1 MKKSMY
7 PVKCWLI
14 LKRVGSNHLPMDTR
28 QTDLSLIG
36 SSIQARRKLIY
47 HKIESKLLGL
57 VALLSMC
64 QRQIN
69 IEQNQNALNL
79 RHIRIHKQ
87 KLMFNNVGIML
98 FQTEMDYGSLMCW
111 ATNSVGRQEKPCVYH
126 LIPAGRPE
134 PVSNCTVL
142 NQTYSTLHVAC
153 KAGFD
158 GGLPQSFSM
167 QV

>member
-1 MKKSMY
+1 
-7 PVKCWLI
+7 
-14 LKRVGSNHLPMDTR
+14 
-28 QTDLSLIG
+28 
-36 SSIQARRKLIY
+36 
-47 HKIESKLLGL
+47 
-57 VALLSMC
+57 
-64 QRQIN
+64 
-69 IEQNQNALNL
+69 
-79 RHIRIHKQ
+79 
-87 KLMFNNVGIML
+87 
-98 FQTEMDYGSLMCW
+98 MDYGSLMCW

-167 QV
+167 QVCASKKQIWVLARNHL

>member
-1 MKKSMY
+1 
-7 PVKCWLI
+7 
-14 LKRVGSNHLPMDTR
+14 
-28 QTDLSLIG
+28 
-36 SSIQARRKLIY
+36 
-47 HKIESKLLGL
+47 
-57 VALLSMC
+57 
-64 QRQIN
+64 
-69 IEQNQNALNL
+69 
-79 RHIRIHKQ
+79 
-87 KLMFNNVGIML
+87 
-98 FQTEMDYGSLMCW
+98 MDYGSLMCW

-167 QV
+167 QVSKLERVKRTDYSNFRQI